1 MKRIIGTDPDIA
13 LCSNNAAF
21 VITLAAVRLLTPH
34 HPKPPTKLTRRQE
47 MFVQHMAG
55 AAHDA
60 SKLEA
65 KPRKNLQYKDV
76 ANAVSANDNLEFLE
90 DVVPKTHPYKAVR
103 QKAAETRARINGEA
117 VTEEGQES
125 EAAAPNGKKQQLLV
139 NGGSGMMDVGAA
151 AGAADREETG
161 GGERTEGEAREEDA
175 NAQLELEANQAGGN
189 EDVVMRD

>member
-1 MKRIIGTDPDIA
+1 
-13 LCSNNAAF
+13 
-21 VITLAAVRLLTPH
+21 
-34 HPKPPTKLTRRQE
+34 

-103 QKAAETRARINGEA
+103 QKAAETRARINGDA
-117 VTEEGQES
+117 ATEEGQEG

-139 NGGSGMMDVGAA
+139 NGGSGMMDVGT
-151 AGAADREETG
+151 AGAADGEETG
-161 GGERTEGEAREEDA
+161 GGERKEGEAREEDA
-175 NAQLELEANQAGGN
+175 NAQLELEASQAGGDQ
-189 EDVVMRD
+189 DVVMKD